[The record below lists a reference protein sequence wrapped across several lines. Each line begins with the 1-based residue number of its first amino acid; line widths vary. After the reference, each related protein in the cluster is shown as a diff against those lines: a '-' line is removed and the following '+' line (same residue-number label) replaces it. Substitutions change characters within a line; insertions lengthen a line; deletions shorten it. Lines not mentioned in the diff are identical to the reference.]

1 MCKDNRGIKTF
12 DYNIFMALSAEL
24 KNLLKESKLSFE
36 EVRAFE
42 VGLETLSEREQIE
55 FYTHLSKDPQLLY
68 PIYIHYKAKA
78 RAIRG
83 TDEEWQAAVDAEVK
97 DLEDYLAR
105 KRVGGEVA

>member
-1 MCKDNRGIKTF
+1 
-12 DYNIFMALSAEL
+12 MALSAEL
-24 KNLLKESKLSFE
+24 RNLLKESQLSFE

-42 VGLETLSEREQIE
+42 VGLETLTEREQIE
-55 FYTHLSKDPQLLY
+55 FYTHLSKDPQLIY

-83 TDEEWQAAVDAEVK
+83 TDQEWQDAVDAEVK

>member
-1 MCKDNRGIKTF
+1 
-12 DYNIFMALSAEL
+12 MALSAEL

-42 VGLETLSEREQIE
+42 VGLETLSDREQME

-83 TDEEWQAAVDAEVK
+83 TDKEWQDAVDAEVK
-97 DLEDYLAR
+97 ELEEYLANR
-105 KRVGGEVA
+105 RVGGEIK